1 MAKYDWKQLEK
12 EYILSDYK
20 SVKEFLR
27 NKNIKSNG
35 NTNKQTKGWSEK
47 KAIKEQRK
55 SNKTVEKV
63 IEKQSEKEAQQIA
76 DIKSIANELALN
88 VLKANT
94 ELNKHIA
101 KSKTKTKTVTYD
113 PKALKPSKEVTKE
126 QEEVNEYISIIDRQ
140 GLKML
145 ASALKDLNEILANKK
160 ENDTNNINQNIQNIA
175 YLINNPKKV
184 RTEDDLNE

>member
-1 MAKYDWKQLEK
+1 MAKYDWEQLKK
-12 EYILSDYK
+12 EYILGDHK

-27 NKNIKSNG
+27 SKNIKSTG
-35 NTNKQTKGWSEK
+35 NTNKQTKGWSKK
-47 KAIKEQRK
+47 KAIKEQQK

-76 DIKSIANELALN
+76 DIKFIANELALN

-113 PKALKPSKEVTKE
+113 PKALKPSKEETKE

-145 ASALKDLNEILANKK
+145 ASALKDLNEILTDKQG
-160 ENDTNNINQNIQNIA
+160 NNE
-175 YLINNPKKV
+175 
-184 RTEDDLNE
+184 TDLNNVKEVLIKIKEVANNGQDN

>member
-27 NKNIKSNG
+27 NKNIKSTG

-94 ELNKHIA
+94 ELNKYIA